1 MGLFDKYTTQPKAPK
16 TNSVSLKKTLT
27 TIRTELTK
35 LDWNSREAVYEFF
48 ENNSW
53 GNIHHN

>member
-35 LDWNSREAVYEFF
+35 LDWNSREAVYL
-48 ENNSW
+48 SL
-53 GNIHHN
+53 IHI